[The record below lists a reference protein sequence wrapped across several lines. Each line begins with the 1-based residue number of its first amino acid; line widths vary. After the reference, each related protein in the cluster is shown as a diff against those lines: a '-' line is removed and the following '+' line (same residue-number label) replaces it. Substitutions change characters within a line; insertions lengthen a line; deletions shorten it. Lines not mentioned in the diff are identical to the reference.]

1 MMKRIVFQMIGTLV
15 LLLSFCG
22 AALAEYPRFLN
33 GDPNCI
39 IIAGHQG
46 TGWYIKKNSV
56 RTLEQNGPIAK
67 LSIEVLAVPN
77 AYDGNVNY
85 SSINTYEFYYDA
97 STDTSVKMGMNPQ
110 KVMGYFNRSRGE
122 YVYVDPN
129 ASMAEIRVTL
139 PAGEMAYA
147 IKYRKKFYG
156 DGIYTFGDSFYN
168 GVLTSIGQQIIAERA
183 ESALI
188 NFHKAI
194 TEKQYRAAY
203 NLLSPE
209 MQNYVGGYDKFVL
222 GYGTTIS
229 SKITEINIVSKNDY
243 IAQLPYM
250 LEAKD
255 RFKAGTL
262 VQRFTGVATLKKDGS
277 WKISEITAK
286 KVDERLIQ

>member
-1 MMKRIVFQMIGTLV
+1 MKKRVMQVIMVLALLIAWSGSVF
-15 LLLSFCG
+15 
-22 AALAEYPRFLN
+22 ADYPRYLN

-46 TGWYIKKNSV
+46 TAWYVKKNSV
-56 RTLEQNGPIAK
+56 RSLEESGPIAK

-97 STDTSVKMGMNPQ
+97 STDTSVQMGMNPQ

-122 YVYVDPN
+122 FVYVNPH
-129 ASMAEIRVTL
+129 ASMAEVRITL

-147 IKYRKKFYG
+147 IKYKKKFYG
-156 DGIYTFGDSFYN
+156 DGIYTFGDSFYS
-168 GVLTSIGQQIIAERA
+168 GVLTGIDNQNTVAVHA

-194 TEKQYRAAY
+194 TEKQYRVAY

-209 MQNYVGGYDKFVL
+209 MQDYVGGYDKFVF

-229 SKITEINIVSKNDY
+229 SKITEINIISKNDY
-243 IAQLPYM
+243 TAQLAYM

-255 RFKAGTL
+255 KFKAGTL
-262 VQRFTGVATLKKDGS
+262 VQHFSGVATLKNNGG
-277 WKISEITAK
+277 WKISEITAE

>member
-1 MMKRIVFQMIGTLV
+1 MKRRVFQMIGTLV

-22 AALAEYPRFLN
+22 IALADYPRYLN

-56 RTLEQNGPIAK
+56 RTVEEQGPLSK
-67 LSIEVLAVPN
+67 LTIEVLAVPR
-77 AYDGNVNY
+77 AYDGNINY
-85 SSINTYEFYYDA
+85 SSINTYEFYYDSSNA
-97 STDTSVKMGMNPQ
+97 TSVEMGMNPQ
-110 KVMGYFNRSRGE
+110 KVMGHFNRSRGE
-122 YVYVDPN
+122 YVYVNPN
-129 ASMAEIRVTL
+129 ASMAEIRVIL

-147 IKYRKKFYG
+147 IKYKKKFYG
-156 DGIYTFGDSFYN
+156 DGIYTFGDSFYS
-168 GVLTSIGQQIIAERA
+168 GVLTGMDNQNNVAVRA

-194 TEKQYRAAY
+194 TEKQYRVAY

-209 MQNYVGGYDKFVL
+209 MQNYVGGYDKFVF

-229 SKITEINIVSKNDY
+229 STITEINIISKNDY
-243 IAQLPYM
+243 TAQLAYM

-255 RFKAGTL
+255 KFKAGTL
-262 VQRFTGVATLKKDGS
+262 VQHFSGVATLKNNGG
-277 WKISEITAK
+277 WKISEITAE